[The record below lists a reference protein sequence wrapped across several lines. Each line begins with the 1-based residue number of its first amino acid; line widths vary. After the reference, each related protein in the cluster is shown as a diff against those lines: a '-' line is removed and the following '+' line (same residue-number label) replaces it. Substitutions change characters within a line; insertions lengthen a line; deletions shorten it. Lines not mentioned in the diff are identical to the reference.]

1 MGMITTTFAQLGDV
15 EKSYTKTPDKQ
26 EYNNTIMFQS
36 HIPTGF
42 IGIKYAYLGNIGG
55 YAAFTTDFGNNYD
68 VYQFTVGITK
78 KVSSNFNIYLG
89 YGRDFSWGESIID
102 AGIIYRRDRFSLG
115 IGGGINIDDPAYSYG
130 SIGVGF
136 NY

>member
-1 MGMITTTFAQLGDV
+1 MGMVTTTFAQLGDV
-15 EKSYTKTPDKQ
+15 EKSSTKTPDKQ

-55 YAAFTTDFGNNYD
+55 YMAFTTDFGIIEGVN
-68 VYQFTVGITK
+68 QFTIGITK

-89 YGRDFSWGESIID
+89 YGREFSWGESIID
-102 AGIIYRRDRFSLG
+102 TRIIYRKDRLSLG

-136 NY
+136 NF

>member
-1 MGMITTTFAQLGDV
+1 MGMVTTTFAQLGDV
-15 EKSYTKTPDKQ
+15 EKSSTKTPDKQ

-55 YAAFTTDFGNNYD
+55 YMAFTTDFGIIESVN
-68 VYQFTVGITK
+68 QFTIGITK

-89 YGRDFSWGESIID
+89 YGREFSWGESIID
-102 AGIIYRRDRFSLG
+102 TGIIYRKDRLSLG

-136 NY
+136 NF

>member
-1 MGMITTTFAQLGDV
+1 MGMVTTTFAQLGDV

-55 YAAFTTDFGNNYD
+55 YMAFTTDFGIIEGVN
-68 VYQFTVGITK
+68 QFTIGITK
-78 KVSSNFNIYLG
+78 KVSSNFNIYFG
-89 YGRDFSWGESIID
+89 YGREFSWGESIID
-102 AGIIYRRDRFSLG
+102 TGIIYRKDRLSLG
-115 IGGGINIDDPAYSYG
+115 IGFGINIDDPAYSYG
-130 SIGVGF
+130 SIGVGYNF
-136 NY
+136 